1 MGSTFSSSDKAWLP
15 MCAVQTKAETNAHV
29 VLMDAMKDL
38 KTEIK
43 DLDAAFEAAVATFKD
58 KSKAGAMDY

>member
-1 MGSTFSSSDKAWLP
+1 
-15 MCAVQTKAETNAHV
+15 MCAVQTKPETNAHV

-38 KTEIK
+38 KTELK
-43 DLDAAFEAAVATFKD
+43 DVDAAFEAAVATFKD